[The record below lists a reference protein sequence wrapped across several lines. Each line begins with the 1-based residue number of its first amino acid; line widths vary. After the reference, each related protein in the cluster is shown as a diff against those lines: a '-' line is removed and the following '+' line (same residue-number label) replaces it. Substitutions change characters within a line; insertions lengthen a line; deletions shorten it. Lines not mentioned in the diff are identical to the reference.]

1 MLFNFKTPRT
11 KNTTTEWS
19 DSVWRMFID
28 DKLYVSNGGVY
39 NWDSDEEAW
48 ESFFHSDYW
57 ETVERYIDDCQRYFG
72 KKGDDDWRD
81 DFSEKILEKL
91 NIILKEYKNIE

>member
-48 ESFFHSDYW
+48 ESFFDSDYW
-57 ETVERYIDDCQRYFG
+57 KAVERYIDDCQRYFG
-72 KKGDDDWRD
+72 KKGDDDWRE

-91 NIILKEYKNIE
+91 NIILKEYKSVE